1 MTPEHPQWDEYQ
13 MRLKAE
19 QNEKDEKARIEAEIQ
34 EWGAQEATE
43 LVKEMESAMAMAT
56 RSACSR
62 RAVRSEM
69 SLRCRKTRSPSP
81 S

>member
-1 MTPEHPQWDEYQ
+1 MTSEHPQWDEYQ

-43 LVKEMESAMAMAT
+43 LVKEMALALEPT
-56 RSACSR
+56 H
-62 RAVRSEM
+62 EE
-69 SLRCRKTRSPSP
+69 SLRRLQRAQTQVVEGERDVD
-81 S
+81 